1 MTVHRELEEILQ
13 HFGTKGMKW
22 GVHKKKDELN
32 SRDRVI
38 KKGTEIQ
45 NISSGDLTN
54 KKRHMYASYTSFD
67 KESYVTV
74 MNFMYNGKVQKNE
87 FTVKKDIKIPSDK
100 KLVEEFTALAKKNP
114 QAVSEDM
121 ANAYNYVHR
130 FSKKSAK
137 HFEKKLSKIDDKH
150 TKRGEKATKEFIKL
164 MVSDDA
170 ARTRGAFFG
179 SLMKQ
184 GYDGMSDVNDRDG
197 GAQDPLIIFNT
208 SKNLKTNKSVKL
220 TPEELQK
227 YYEKAMFDTNFQ
239 KEGKNI
245 KEVQHKQEVN
255 SMKPELQDIL
265 QHHGVKGMHWGK
277 SKAGAESGGGTNPIK
292 ARVDSLKREHSL
304 KRTAKKSDNM
314 STKDIQKLASR
325 AQLENDMKRLSKER
339 HVGSRKDK
347 KDYLKRA
354 EMDDQELSRKVQR
367 LRAKS
372 NLKRVASD
380 ATKSQR
386 DIGKKVMHIAAPLAL
401 QYALTGSIGKKD
413 IIGAAVNAAVNLG
426 GEKARLA
433 KNLVDQGKQVKK
445 VKHGIEDEETL
456 QHHGVKGMHW
466 GIHKKVKQMVK
477 NHRAKQN
484 KRVLE
489 AHDKLHKRNK
499 TYKKLYEQNSKRY
512 KTHLT
517 AARKAQV
524 QLKAI
529 QRSKV
534 QMAVGAGLM
543 LAPHLAPHVGKA
555 AKVVGKAASNPDN
568 IRKAK
573 NVAQALKR
581 SPIRYVNGAAMKNVV
596 N

>member
-1 MTVHRELEEILQ
+1 MEMHRELEEILQ

-32 SRDRVI
+32 SQDRVI

-45 NISSGDLTN
+45 NISSGELTN

-67 KESYVTV
+67 KDSYVTV
-74 MNFMYNGKVQKNE
+74 MNFMYDGKVQKNE

-121 ANAYNYVHR
+121 ANAYNYTHK
-130 FSKKSAK
+130 FSKKTAK

-150 TKRGEKATKEFIKL
+150 TKRGEKATKEFVQL

-184 GYDGMSDVNDRDG
+184 GYDGMSDVNDREG

-208 SKNLKTNKSVKL
+208 SKNLKTKKSVTL
-220 TPEELQK
+220 TPKELQA
-227 YYEKAMFDTNFQ
+227 YYEKTMFDPKFQ
-239 KEGKNI
+239 NEGKNL

-277 SKAGAESGGGTNPIK
+277 VKAH
-292 ARVDSLKREHSL
+292 VDSVKREHTL
-304 KRTAKKSDNM
+304 KKTAKNADSM
-314 STKDIQKLASR
+314 STKDIQKVASR

-339 HVGSRKDK
+339 HVGSKKDK
-347 KDYLKRA
+347 QDYIKRA
-354 EMDDQELSRKVQR
+354 EMSDQELSRKVQR

-386 DIGKKVMHIAAPLAL
+386 DIGKKVIHFAGPLAL

-413 IIGAAVNAAVNLG
+413 VIGAAVNAAVTIG

-433 KNLVDQGKQVKK
+433 KNLFDQGKQAKK

-466 GIHKKVKQMVK
+466 GVHKKVKQMVK

-534 QMAVGAGLM
+534 QMAE
-543 LAPHLAPHVGKA
+543 A

-581 SPIRYVNGAAMKNVV
+581 SPIRYVNGAAMKNVI